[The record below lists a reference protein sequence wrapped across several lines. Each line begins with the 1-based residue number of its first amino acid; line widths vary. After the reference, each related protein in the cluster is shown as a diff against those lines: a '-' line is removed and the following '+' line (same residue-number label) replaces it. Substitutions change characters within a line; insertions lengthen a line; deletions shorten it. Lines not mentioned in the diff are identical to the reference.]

1 MARHDA
7 TGELAGLT
15 MVEVGPERPEWGFQA
30 LTAVAREHRGRRLG
44 LRLKLAMLDLLARQ
58 EPQVKHI
65 LTSNSQA
72 NEHMIGINETLG
84 YRVIGPPERSWEL
97 PAAQVT
103 GTAQS

>member
-1 MARHDA
+1 
-7 TGELAGLT
+7 
-15 MVEVGPERPEWGFQA
+15 
-30 LTAVAREHRGRRLG
+30 VAREHRGHRLG

-65 LTSNSQA
+65 LTGNGET

-84 YRVIGPPERSWEL
+84 YRVIGPPARSWEL
-97 PAAQVT
+97 PTARVT